1 MMLRDRMPFHFIK
14 RRIIWYAISIL
25 IILPGIIS
33 LFTQGVNKGIDFTGG
48 SLLDVKFNQ
57 ATTIEQV
64 RDVLQDF
71 ELADASIQSS
81 GEADYIIKTR
91 ELSEEE
97 NKSVVAALDSELG
110 GVTLQRSERVGPVIG
125 QELIWK
131 AIYALLIAA
140 VLMIVYITWRFEFKQ
155 GIATIVAMLHDLL
168 VVLGIFSIFQIEV
181 DSTFVA
187 AILTIVGY
195 SINDTIVIFD
205 RIRENMLN
213 RKKGEALEDIINA
226 SLWQTMARSINTG
239 LSVIMVLVAMLLM
252 GGTTLRGMVLALLIG
267 VISGAFSSVCNASPI
282 WFDLKRLERR
292 AKPGTARA

>member
-1 MMLRDRMPFHFIK
+1 MLRDRMPFHFIK

>member
-1 MMLRDRMPFHFIK
+1 MLRDRMPFHFIK

-33 LFTQGVNKGIDFTGG
+33 LFTQGVNLGIDFTGG

-64 RDVLQDF
+64 RDVLQGF

-81 GEADYIIKTR
+81 GEADFIIKTR

-97 NKSVVAALDSELG
+97 NKSVVTALDSELG

-181 DSTFVA
+181 DSAFVA

-213 RKKGEALEDIINA
+213 RKKGEALEDVINA

-239 LSVIMVLVAMLLM
+239 VSVIMVLVAMLLM
-252 GGTTLRGMVLALLIG
+252 GGTTIRGMVLALLIG
-267 VISGAFSSVCNASPI
+267 VVSGVYSSVCNASPI
-282 WFDLKRLERR
+282 WFDLKRLERS
-292 AKPGTARA
+292 AKQGTARA

>member
-14 RRIIWYAISIL
+14 LRKIWYAISIL
-25 IILPGIIS
+25 VILPGIIS
-33 LFTQGVNKGIDFTGG
+33 LFTQGLNLGIDFRGG

-64 RDVLQDF
+64 RNVLQDF
-71 ELADASIQSS
+71 DLADAAIQSS
-81 GEADYIIKTR
+81 SDTEFIIKTR

-97 NKSVVAALDSELG
+97 NKNIVAAFDSKMG

-125 QELIWK
+125 QELIMK

-140 VLMIVYITWRFEFKQ
+140 VLMVIYITWRFNFKQ
-155 GIATIVAMLHDLL
+155 GVATIISILHDIL

-181 DSTFVA
+181 DSSFVA
-187 AILTIVGY
+187 AILTIIGY

-205 RIRENMLN
+205 RVRENMLN
-213 RKKGEALEDIINA
+213 RKKGMALEDVINA

-239 LSVIMVLVAMLLM
+239 LSVMMVLVAMLLM
-252 GGTTLRGMVLALLIG
+252 GGTTIHGMVLALLIG
-267 VISGAFSSVCNASPI
+267 VISGAYSSVCNASPI
-282 WFDLKRLERR
+282 WYDLTRMDGRTR
-292 AKPGTARA
+292 PGAARA